1 MMTYDTTA
9 HHSSIGDDFKMSAMF
24 WLCSGYVFGYVLVM
38 FCVCFG
44 YVLAVFW
51 MCSGHVLAMF
61 WDVLESFLD
70 ARPNL
75 LSPLAAPRS
84 RFHGRLLRQRDEMTR
99 KPLMGK
105 GFGETG
111 EADGLTCWT
120 LLGRLMGEAGRLTC

>member
-61 WDVLESFLD
+61 WDVLGYV
-70 ARPNL
+70 
-75 LSPLAAPRS
+75 LAMVWLRS
-84 RFHGRLLRQRDEMTR
+84 RCVLAM
-99 KPLMGK
+99 
-105 GFGETG
+105 
-111 EADGLTCWT
+111 CWLCSAHT
-120 LLGRLMGEAGRLTC
+120 IGAGRLAPTRPQ